1 MEKHSGNLQ
10 PVAADGGLG
19 AREGDT
25 TRPMRW
31 VLRFLAVCH
40 FGWGGVLL
48 LAAGWPALAA
58 FRTLPHMSTGTIWT
72 NLPNALLLS
81 AMYALPPAALG
92 AWMGLLGLRLWSP
105 GARLRTTLLWT
116 HGILLVLG
124 SLAVY
129 VGIHSVEAAEISS
142 ARGGGLL
149 SPLAW
154 IPLMFGLPILA
165 LAAFSLPAAM
175 LVLPPGRTA
184 GLHHETAPYGTRETM
199 GRPILRL
206 ILAWVLLSCGFAVL
220 VPSLWP
226 TSEAEKAAKQTKKAA
241 KQIEML
247 TARKKADLDALRALS
262 RKPPEETAAVLR
274 NVIMDGRLGAMRLT
288 DQEATLTLVSA
299 NLPVAFEC
307 IDLLAAKSARAKEQL
322 DKQGAVRSWAD
333 REKEDEY
340 LRLTNSMSDLLS
352 VLKDV
357 KHVPAGLEPFLVQRT
372 ARKGPGRSE
381 AISLMD
387 KFDTLKDKR
396 AALSVSSAVD
406 DGQAAKAA
414 HQGSAQM
421 GNPMKAHLLD
431 ERYEVWSKA
440 LEELGTLS
448 EEDQWTVG
456 NDLLKVVMDENS
468 PFRANAIRAIGNIRP
483 PFIPAKSNL
492 VEFVGDRKAEHDL
505 RWQATIALGE
515 MKLADQETIGVLCNA
530 LSDPDPELRWKS
542 VEALSKF
549 QQEAAPAYE
558 DLAKATKDK
567 DWRVRIGAAHAL
579 SYMGSI
585 SIPVLTSMLRV
596 DDATVS
602 VETIRVLGAMGHEAD
617 SAVAALVKTMKW
629 PLEGFPEETIAAL
642 KKIGTPS
649 AREALSASNR

>member
-1 MEKHSGNLQ
+1 
-10 PVAADGGLG
+10 
-19 AREGDT
+19 
-25 TRPMRW
+25 MRW

-40 FGWGGVLL
+40 FGWGAVLL
-48 LAAGWPALAA
+48 LAAGWPVLAA

-72 NLPNALLLS
+72 NLPNALLFA
-81 AMYALPPAALG
+81 AMYAFPPAALG
-92 AWMGLLGLRLWSP
+92 AWVGILGLRLWSP

-154 IPLMFGLPILA
+154 IPLLFGLPIVV
-165 LAAFSLPAAM
+165 LAALSLPAAM
-175 LVLPPGRTA
+175 LALPADRTA
-184 GLHHETAPYGTRETM
+184 GLHHETALDGTSVTI
-199 GRPILRL
+199 GRPLLRL
-206 ILAWVLLSCGFAVL
+206 ILAWTLLACGLAVL

-226 TSEAEKAAKQTKKAA
+226 TSEAQKVAKQTQEGAR
-241 KQIEML
+241 QLEIIS
-247 TARKKADLDALRALS
+247 ARKQADVDALRALS
-262 RKPPEETAAVLR
+262 RRPPEETGAVLR
-274 NVIMDGRLGAMRLT
+274 RAIMDGRLGAMRLT
-288 DQEATLTLVSA
+288 DQDSTLTLVSA

-307 IDLLAAKSARAKEQL
+307 IDILEAKSARAKERIE
-322 DKQGAVRSWAD
+322 KQGTVRSWAD
-333 REKEDEY
+333 REKEDAY

-352 VLKDV
+352 ILKNV
-357 KHVPAGLEPFLVQRT
+357 RYVPAGLEPFLVQRA
-372 ARKGPGRSE
+372 ARKGQGRSE
-381 AISLMD
+381 AISLIG
-387 KFDTLKDKR
+387 KLNTPKDKR
-396 AALSVSSAVD
+396 TAPSTAFVPD
-406 DGQAAKAA
+406 DRQTAQPNGQTM
-414 HQGSAQM
+414 AQTET
-421 GNPMKAHLLD
+421 PMKARLLD

-440 LEELGTLS
+440 LEELGALS
-448 EEDQWTVG
+448 KEDQWAVG
-456 NDLLKVVMDENS
+456 NDLLKVVMDQNAK
-468 PFRANAIRAIGNIRP
+468 FRANAIRAIGNIRP
-483 PFIPAKSNL
+483 PFIPAKNRL
-492 VEFVGDRKAEHDL
+492 VEFVGDRKVGHDL

-549 QQEAAPAYE
+549 QQEASPAYE
-558 DLAKATKDK
+558 DLARATKDK

-579 SYMGSI
+579 SYMGSR
-585 SIPVLTSMLRV
+585 SIPILTSMLRV

-617 SAVAALVKTMKW
+617 SAVPSLVKTMKW
-629 PLEGFPEETIAAL
+629 SLEGFPEETIEAL

-649 AREALSASNR
+649 AKKALSASNR